1 MEKVAPRQPDPSSFL
16 FRSCSSSSSWC
27 LFRPQG
33 WGRPTGCSVLHKGP
47 SSDLS
52 SLLCHHPSLSIGIV
66 SHIISSQASPKTNLK
81 CIDLE
86 TTIASWCQWN
96 SKLCASKCLQRLME
110 VCPFTRH
117 DDPVSEKRP
126 TAKVMVGWRRENI
139 GWTFIQLQ
147 YRFFFKKCFYKY
159 LFLSSFKF
167 IVCTRTREDSCLI
180 FEAVLC
186 SCRLCLQTIFNLFS
200 KESGSATK
208 KKKER
213 KNNLFWS
220 DGVSVWARTP
230 GGPVSLL
237 ITTKWGDEVRAWKK
251 FKIHPPKHPGPSLP
265 QCGSLILSKRG
276 RERFRWFNK

>member
-1 MEKVAPRQPDPSSFL
+1 
-16 FRSCSSSSSWC
+16 
-27 LFRPQG
+27 
-33 WGRPTGCSVLHKGP
+33 
-47 SSDLS
+47 
-52 SLLCHHPSLSIGIV
+52 
-66 SHIISSQASPKTNLK
+66 
-81 CIDLE
+81 
-86 TTIASWCQWN
+86 
-96 SKLCASKCLQRLME
+96 ME

-208 KKKER
+208 KKKKGKTIFFDPMVCLFGLGPQEDRFPCWSQQNGEMRSEHER
-213 KNNLFWS
+213 SSKSIHPNTQAPLCHSAVHWYYLKEEEKDSDDSTNNEAIFFFVMMLILMYSTTNMANSGLSSYRIMSYSPIYCCEFQLRFLPNCVFFFFLTNVSKIQHFPQMIHVNLFSYKNNKVKTVGGIIMCNCPPWS
-220 DGVSVWARTP
+220 D
-230 GGPVSLL
+230 L
-237 ITTKWGDEVRAWKK
+237 
-251 FKIHPPKHPGPSLP
+251 
-265 QCGSLILSKRG
+265 
-276 RERFRWFNK
+276 

>member
-1 MEKVAPRQPDPSSFL
+1 MYRPRDNYSQLVSMKLKTMCLQVSTKTDGGVSFHTA
-16 FRSCSSSSSWC
+16 W
-27 LFRPQG
+27 
-33 WGRPTGCSVLHKGP
+33 W
-47 SSDLS
+47 
-52 SLLCHHPSLSIGIV
+52 
-66 SHIISSQASPKTNLK
+66 SSQWEKAH
-81 CIDLE
+81 
-86 TTIASWCQWN
+86 
-96 SKLCASKCLQRLME
+96 SKVL
-110 VCPFTRH
+110 
-117 DDPVSEKRP
+117 
-126 TAKVMVGWRRENI
+126 VGWRRENI

-276 RERFRWFNK
+276 RERFRRFNK